1 VGGYCFSGK
10 TTCIPYCP
18 SSSKI
23 SNACISAS
31 ILFIVVSRP
40 LAVHSSFPGSSSPS
54 LAPAPVAP
62 YSKEKKK
69 EEKRGL
75 TFMEDVISQV

>member
-1 VGGYCFSGK
+1 
-10 TTCIPYCP
+10 
-18 SSSKI
+18 
-23 SNACISAS
+23 
-31 ILFIVVSRP
+31 LFIVVSRP

-69 EEKRGL
+69 EEKKGL
-75 TFMEDVISQV
+75 TFIEAVISQV